1 MLYNNYKVL
10 LSALNNYSYFDN
22 LNLCNNVISGMILNI
37 MNSKNKAAVFAV
49 LAAALYAINIPLSKL
64 LLKYVGSTMMAAFLY
79 LGAGIGILLCRI
91 IFSAAGKKQKKASL
105 TKKDMPYTVAV
116 AEGSWSCKNERVL
129 FNSSVFRSSIQYGD
143 SR

>member
-1 MLYNNYKVL
+1 
-10 LSALNNYSYFDN
+10 
-22 LNLCNNVISGMILNI
+22 

-64 LLKYVGSTMMAAFLY
+64 FLKYVGSTMMAAFLY
-79 LGAGIGILLCRI
+79 LGAGIGMLLYSI

-143 SR
+143 SRWKTWSEVLYCIAYNDSWYSNNDHRYCKTGT

>member
-1 MLYNNYKVL
+1 
-10 LSALNNYSYFDN
+10 
-22 LNLCNNVISGMILNI
+22 MILNI

-64 LLKYVGSTMMAAFLY
+64 FLKYVGSTMMAAFLY

-105 TKKDMPYTVAV
+105 TKKDMPYTVAM
-116 AEGSWSCKNERVL
+116 VL
-129 FNSSVFRSSIQYGD
+129 LDIIAPIMLMK
-143 SR
+143 